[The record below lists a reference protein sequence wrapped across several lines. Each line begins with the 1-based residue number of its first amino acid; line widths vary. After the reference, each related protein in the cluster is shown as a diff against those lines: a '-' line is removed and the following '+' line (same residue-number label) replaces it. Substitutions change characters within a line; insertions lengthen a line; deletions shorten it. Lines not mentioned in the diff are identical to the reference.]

1 MHDGKGE
8 DQEPNTA
15 GVDRLSELPDNVI
28 HYILSLVSTVDVVRM
43 SILSKRWQRMW
54 YSLPVLCFSDSADFG
69 KSKSTKLCKFV
80 GKCFTLRKNDL
91 LNVTDTTITKVMLS
105 TTYSWSR
112 TCSWLRLVAKSN
124 IKELDLDLPWLRKH
138 RFPLE
143 LLCSKSLTH
152 LRLSCVSFPNLHSA
166 SLPSLISLSLESLL
180 LDDHAFHNLLLGC
193 CSLEKLLIKYCHHLS
208 NPKVSNSSL
217 KFLEIGSSYAYDF
230 GEMFRVDAINL
241 ESFIC
246 HGSRI
251 CCMSTLA
258 SCGKLRNLTFS
269 QSRIKDQWLEDLIF
283 RLPVLESLT
292 LEYCNELRN
301 IKICRSPSFK
311 ISMNVRSLVE
321 ANVTLSPVGHWKD
334 NFLPVV
340 YDTSWYTN
348 LLYFLSNLD
357 CSKNMDLRVYSE
369 EALIF
374 PDELRRA
381 HDAPL
386 PTVKHLKVTT
396 CRSLMRNTDL
406 QDSLFWALPTLE
418 TMRLDLRN
426 RQF

>member
-1 MHDGKGE
+1 MAEKRIKRHDGKGE
-8 DQEPNTA
+8 DREPNSA

-54 YSLPVLCFSDSADFG
+54 YSLPVLCFSDSDDFG
-69 KSKSTKLCKFV
+69 KSKSQKLCKFV

-124 IKELDLDLPWLRKH
+124 VKELDLDLPWLRKH
-138 RFPLE
+138 RFPVE

-193 CSLEKLLIKYCHHLS
+193 CSLEKLLVKYCHHLS

-217 KFLEIGSSYAYDF
+217 KFLEIGSSCAYDL
-230 GEMFRVDAINL
+230 GEMFRIDAINL

-251 CCMSTLA
+251 CCMSTLS

-301 IKICRSPSFK
+301 IKICSQPLKHIILKVVTSICDESDFTIDSPNLVSFRFEGSPSFK

-321 ANVTLSPVGHWKD
+321 ANVALSPVGHWK
-334 NFLPVV
+334 NTSLPGV

-357 CSKNMDLRVYSE
+357 CSKNMGLRVYSE
-369 EALIF
+369 EV
-374 PDELRRA
+374 
-381 HDAPL
+381 
-386 PTVKHLKVTT
+386 PTYIYASWPPK
-396 CRSLMRNTDL
+396 
-406 QDSLFWALPTLE
+406 F
-418 TMRLDLRN
+418 
-426 RQF
+426 